1 MTVGAANSSWW
12 ISPPTPH
19 RRFCVILRFGI
30 LCLCCPRRRPGGGF
44 LWGVEFVR
52 IDRRFVDEMV
62 AHAQAE
68 LPNEC
73 CGILAGP
80 DGVVAQAYRMTNV
93 EASPFR
99 FSMDPA
105 ELVRV
110 DTEAGAHGWELL
122 AIYHSHTQSE
132 AYPSDTD
139 VRIAGGTAELW
150 PDTRYVLVSLM
161 QPGQPSVRLFRIA
174 AGEVFEEEP
183 EIV

>member
-1 MTVGAANSSWW
+1 M
-12 ISPPTPH
+12 
-19 RRFCVILRFGI
+19 
-30 LCLCCPRRRPGGGF
+30 
-44 LWGVEFVR
+44 VR
-52 IDRRFVDEMV
+52 IARSFIDEMV
-62 AHAQAE
+62 AHAKDD

-80 DGVVAQAYRMTNV
+80 EGEVARSYRMTNV

-99 FSMDPA
+99 FSMDPG

-110 DTEAGAHGWELL
+110 DTEAGDNGWELL
-122 AIYHSHTQSE
+122 AIYHSHTGSP

-161 QPGQPSVRLFRIA
+161 DSDNPDVRIFQIS
-174 AGEVFEEEP
+174 GGVVTEEP
-183 EIV
+183 LEVA

>member
-1 MTVGAANSSWW
+1 M
-12 ISPPTPH
+12 
-19 RRFCVILRFGI
+19 
-30 LCLCCPRRRPGGGF
+30 
-44 LWGVEFVR
+44 VR
-52 IDRRFVDEMV
+52 IARSFVEEMV
-62 AHAQAE
+62 AHARND

-80 DGVVAQAYRMTNV
+80 EGEVAKSFRMTNV

-99 FSMDPA
+99 FSMDPG

-110 DTEAGAHGWELL
+110 DGEAGDQGWDLL
-122 AIYHSHTQSE
+122 AIYHSHTGSP

-161 QPGQPSVRLFRIA
+161 DPETPDVRIFRISGGVVTEEA
-174 AGEVFEEEP
+174 LEV
-183 EIV
+183 V

>member
-1 MTVGAANSSWW
+1 M
-12 ISPPTPH
+12 
-19 RRFCVILRFGI
+19 
-30 LCLCCPRRRPGGGF
+30 
-44 LWGVEFVR
+44 VR
-52 IDRRFVDEMV
+52 ITRSFVEEMV
-62 AHAQAE
+62 AHAKDD

-80 DGVVAQAYRMTNV
+80 EGEVAKSFRMTNV

-99 FSMDPA
+99 FSMDPG

-110 DTEAGAHGWELL
+110 DGEAGDQGWELL
-122 AIYHSHTQSE
+122 AIYHSHTGSP

-161 QPGQPSVRLFRIA
+161 DPETPDVRIFRISGGVVTEEA
-174 AGEVFEEEP
+174 LEV
-183 EIV
+183 V

>member
-1 MTVGAANSSWW
+1 M
-12 ISPPTPH
+12 
-19 RRFCVILRFGI
+19 
-30 LCLCCPRRRPGGGF
+30 
-44 LWGVEFVR
+44 VR
-52 IDRRFVDEMV
+52 IARSFVEEMV
-62 AHAQAE
+62 AHAKDD

-80 DGVVAQAYRMTNV
+80 EGEVARSFRMTNV

-99 FSMDPA
+99 FSMDPG

-110 DTEAGAHGWELL
+110 DGEAGDQGWELL
-122 AIYHSHTQSE
+122 AIYHSHTGSP

-161 QPGQPSVRLFRIA
+161 DPETPDVRIFRISGGVVTEEA
-174 AGEVFEEEP
+174 MEV
-183 EIV
+183 V

>member
-1 MTVGAANSSWW
+1 M
-12 ISPPTPH
+12 
-19 RRFCVILRFGI
+19 
-30 LCLCCPRRRPGGGF
+30 
-44 LWGVEFVR
+44 VR
-52 IDRRFVDEMV
+52 IARSFVEEMV
-62 AHAQAE
+62 AHAKDD

-80 DGVVAQAYRMTNV
+80 EGEVARSFRMTNV

-99 FSMDPA
+99 VSMDPG

-110 DTEAGAHGWELL
+110 DGEAGDQGWELL
-122 AIYHSHTQSE
+122 AIYHSHTGSP

-161 QPGQPSVRLFRIA
+161 DPETPDVRIFRISGGVVTEEA
-174 AGEVFEEEP
+174 MEV
-183 EIV
+183 V

>member
-1 MTVGAANSSWW
+1 M
-12 ISPPTPH
+12 
-19 RRFCVILRFGI
+19 
-30 LCLCCPRRRPGGGF
+30 
-44 LWGVEFVR
+44 VR
-52 IDRRFVDEMV
+52 IAHSFVEEMV
-62 AHAQAE
+62 AHAKDD

-80 DGVVAQAYRMTNV
+80 EGEVARSFRMTNV

-99 FSMDPA
+99 FSMDPG

-110 DTEAGAHGWELL
+110 DGEAGDQGWELL
-122 AIYHSHTQSE
+122 AIYHSHTGSP

-161 QPGQPSVRLFRIA
+161 DPETPDVRIFRISD
-174 AGEVFEEEP
+174 GVVTEETMEV
-183 EIV
+183 V